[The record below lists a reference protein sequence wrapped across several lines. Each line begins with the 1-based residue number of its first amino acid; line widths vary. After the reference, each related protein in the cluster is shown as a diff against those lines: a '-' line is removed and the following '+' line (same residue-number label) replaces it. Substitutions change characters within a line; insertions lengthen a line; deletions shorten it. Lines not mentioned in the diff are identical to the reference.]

1 MGHEEARPGPWGS
14 ADVPVG
20 RGAVISAAAEFH
32 LCIVQPAGY
41 VHSLGLLDPA
51 RYLRWQLRRL
61 GLDATLAKNRLREDA
76 INIVLGAHL
85 GFDLALRERNACVF
99 LNLEQL
105 GDGGAAISA
114 AYLKLLRGS
123 AVADYDVANVA
134 AYCSTAG
141 DVPVVPFLHAPYLG
155 AAQVLP
161 LAERPID
168 LLFFGS
174 MNERRRAFIGRIEAC
189 GVSVSQFDQAIY
201 GPERDHY
208 IRQAKAVLNCHF
220 YESSRFEQARVA
232 HCLSLGTPVISER
245 SHATQPGPAFEDA
258 VTWLDGPRLEAFFR
272 EEFARPVFF
281 ARAQDQ
287 LSRFAQH
294 DALEAYADLV
304 GFCRGYREGHA
315 RGKAGSEWRAQ
326 QLNIG
331 SGKDYRPGWL
341 NVDVLERAEPDLVL
355 DLAAP
360 LQLPLTVTTRFGAPL
375 LLEAE
380 GLQRICAS
388 NVLEHV
394 PDLPQLMS
402 NALEL
407 LAVGGE
413 FEIEVPYEKALTA
426 WQDPTHLRAMNENS
440 WIYYTQWFWYLG
452 WFTHRFD
459 VAASTWLDPQLQPCA
474 KDTAAF
480 MRVCLRKVCT
490 TAQER
495 NLART
500 MRADFGG
507 VDDDVPAAA
516 LATLAARQAEDCA
529 VTA

>member
-1 MGHEEARPGPWGS
+1 
-14 ADVPVG
+14 
-20 RGAVISAAAEFH
+20 
-32 LCIVQPAGY
+32 
-41 VHSLGLLDPA
+41 
-51 RYLRWQLRRL
+51 L
-61 GLDATLAKNRLREDA
+61 GLDVTLAKNRLREDA
-76 INIVLGAHL
+76 INIVFGAHL
-85 GFDLALRERNACVF
+85 GFDALLRERNACVF
-99 LNLEQL
+99 FNLEQL
-105 GDGGAAISA
+105 GHGGAAISA

-123 AVADYDVANVA
+123 AVADYDAANVA
-134 AYCSTAG
+134 AYCSSVD
-141 DVPVVPFLHAPYLG
+141 DVPVVPFLNAPYL
-155 AAQVLP
+155 ADAQILP
-161 LAERPID
+161 LAQRPID

-174 MNERRRAFIGRIEAC
+174 MNERRRAFIERVEAC

-220 YESSRFEQARVA
+220 YETSRFEQARVA

-245 SHATQPGPAFEDA
+245 SAATQPGPAFEDA
-258 VTWLDGPRLEAFFR
+258 VTWLDEPRLEAFFR
-272 EEFARPVFF
+272 EEFARPAFF
-281 ARAQDQ
+281 AQAQGQ
-287 LSRFAQH
+287 LSHFAQH
-294 DALEAYADLV
+294 DALEAYADFV
-304 GFCRGYREGHA
+304 GFCRGYREGRA
-315 RGKAGSEWRAQ
+315 RGNAPGVWRAQ

-355 DLAAP
+355 DLAVP
-360 LQLPLTVTTRFGAPL
+360 LQLPLAVTTRFGAPL
-375 LLEAE
+375 LLEA
-380 GLQRICAS
+380 GNLQRICAS

-407 LAVGGE
+407 LAMGGE

-452 WFTHRFD
+452 WFTHRFEIG
-459 VAASTWLDPQLQPCA
+459 ASTWLDAQLQPCA

-480 MRVCLRKVCT
+480 MRVWLRKVCT

-507 VDDDVPAAA
+507 VEVDVPDST
-516 LATLAARQAEDCA
+516 LATLAASVLETEVCA
-529 VTA
+529 VVA

>member
-1 MGHEEARPGPWGS
+1 MTS
-14 ADVPVG
+14 
-20 RGAVISAAAEFH
+20 AAEFH

-61 GLDATLAKNRLREDA
+61 GVDATLAKNRLREDA
-76 INIVLGAHL
+76 INIVFGAHL
-85 GFDLALRERNACVF
+85 GFEPNLRERHTCVF
-99 LNLEQL
+99 FNLEQL
-105 GDGGAAISA
+105 GHGGAAVSA

-123 AVADYDVANVA
+123 AVADYDTGNVA
-134 AYCSTAG
+134 AYCSTPG
-141 DVPVVPFLHAPYLG
+141 EVPVVPFLHAPYL
-155 AAQVLP
+155 ADAQATPLP
-161 LAERPID
+161 ERPID

-174 MNERRRAFIGRIEAC
+174 MNQRRRVFIERIEAC
-189 GVSVSQFDQAIY
+189 GVSVAQFDQAIY
-201 GPERDHY
+201 GPERDDY

-220 YESSRFEQARVA
+220 YETSRFEQARVA

-245 SHATQPGPAFEDA
+245 GLATQPGPAFEDA
-258 VTWLDGPRLEAFFR
+258 VTWLDDSRLEAFFR
-272 EEFARPVFF
+272 EDFARPAFF
-281 ARAQDQ
+281 AKASDQ
-287 LSRFAQH
+287 LARFAQH
-294 DALEAYADLV
+294 DALEAYADFV

-315 RGKAGSEWRAQ
+315 GTKTVGDWRVQ

-341 NVDVLERAEPDLVL
+341 NVDVLARAEPDLVL

-360 LQLPLTVTTRFGAPL
+360 LQLPLRVTTRFGAPL
-375 LLEAE
+375 LLEADS
-380 GLQRICAS
+380 LNRICAS

-452 WFTHRFD
+452 WFTHRFEMSG
-459 VAASTWLDPQLQPCA
+459 STWLDAQLQPCP
-474 KDTAAF
+474 KESAAF
-480 MRVCLRKVCT
+480 MRVLLRKVAT
-490 TAQER
+490 SAQER

-507 VDDDVPAAA
+507 VDDDDVPDAS
-516 LATLAARQAEDCA
+516 LASLAAQQAEDCA
-529 VTA
+529 VVA

>member
-1 MGHEEARPGPWGS
+1 MPS
-14 ADVPVG
+14 
-20 RGAVISAAAEFH
+20 IAEFH

-61 GLDATLAKNRLREDA
+61 GLSATLAKNRLREDA
-76 INIVLGAHL
+76 INIVFGAHL
-85 GFDLALRERNACVF
+85 GFDPHLRERRACVF
-99 LNLEQL
+99 FNLEQL
-105 GDGGAAISA
+105 GHGGAAVSA

-123 AVADYDVANVA
+123 AVADYDAGNVG
-134 AYCSTAG
+134 AYCDTP
-141 DVPVVPFLHAPYLG
+141 DEVPVVPFLHAPYL
-155 AAQVLP
+155 ADAQGLP
-161 LAERPID
+161 LAERSID

-174 MNERRRAFIGRIEAC
+174 MNERRRAFIERVEAC
-189 GVSVSQFDQAIY
+189 GVSVALFDQAIY
-201 GPERDHY
+201 GPERDDY

-220 YESSRFEQARVA
+220 YETSRFEQARVA

-245 SHATQPGPAFEDA
+245 AVATQPGSAFEDA
-258 VTWLDGPRLEAFFR
+258 VTWLDDSQLEAFFR
-272 EEFARPVFF
+272 DEFARPAYF
-281 ARAQDQ
+281 AQAQHQ
-287 LSRFAQH
+287 LKRFAQH
-294 DALEAYADLV
+294 DPLEAYADFV
-304 GFCRGYREGHA
+304 GFCRGYAQGHA
-315 RGKAGSEWRAQ
+315 RSKPAGVWRAQ
-326 QLNIG
+326 TLNIG

-341 NVDVLERAEPDLVL
+341 NVDVLVRAEPDLVL
-355 DLAAP
+355 DLAKP
-360 LQLPLTVTTRFGAPL
+360 LQLPLAVTTRFGAPL
-375 LLEAE
+375 LLET
-380 GLQRICAS
+380 GSLNRICAS

-394 PDLPQLMS
+394 PDLPQLMG

-407 LAVGGE
+407 LEEGGE

-452 WFTHRFD
+452 WFTHRFEMS
-459 VAASTWLDPQLQPCA
+459 ASTWLDAQLQPCA

-480 MRVCLRKVCT
+480 MRVVLRKVCT

-507 VDDDVPAAA
+507 VDDDLFPA
-516 LATLAARQAEDCA
+516 QASGASIAEQRAICA
-529 VTA
+529 EPA

>member
-1 MGHEEARPGPWGS
+1 MHLRS
-14 ADVPVG
+14 
-20 RGAVISAAAEFH
+20 ISARQVGAPEGLFMKPNAEFH

-76 INIVLGAHL
+76 INIVFGAHL
-85 GFDLALRERNACVF
+85 GFDPALRDRHACVF
-99 LNLEQL
+99 FNLEQT
-105 GDGGAAISA
+105 GAGGAALSA

-123 AVADYDVANVA
+123 AVVDYDADNVA
-134 AYCSTAG
+134 AYCEAPD
-141 DVPVVPFLHAPYLG
+141 DVPVLPILHAPYL
-155 AAQVLP
+155 ADAQGLP
-161 LAERPID
+161 LQERPID

-174 MNERRRAFIGRIEAC
+174 MNPRRRAFIERVEAC
-189 GVSVSQFDQAIY
+189 GVTVSLFDQAIY
-201 GPERDHY
+201 GSERDAF

-220 YESSRFEQARVA
+220 YESSRFEQVRVA

-245 SHATQPGPAFEDA
+245 GSATLPGPAFEA
-258 VTWLDGPRLEAFFR
+258 CVTWLDGNRWEAFFR
-272 EEFARPVFF
+272 NEFARPSFYAAAARQLDAF
-281 ARAQDQ
+281 AR
-287 LSRFAQH
+287 H
-294 DALEAYADLV
+294 DPLAAYADFV
-304 GFCRGYREGHA
+304 GFCRGYLEGRA
-315 RGKAGSEWRAQ
+315 RGGAAGEWRPR

-341 NVDVLERAEPDLVL
+341 NVDVLERTEPDLVL

-360 LQLPLTVTTRFGAPL
+360 RQFPIVATTRFGAAL
-375 LLEAE
+375 RLEAGSLE
-380 GLQRICAS
+380 RICAS

-394 PDLPQLMS
+394 PDLPQLMG

-407 LAVGGE
+407 LAEGGE

-426 WQDPTHLRAMNENS
+426 WQDPTHLRALNENS

-452 WFTHRFD
+452 WFEHRFEMS
-459 VAASTWLDPQLQPCA
+459 ASTWLNAQLQPCA
-474 KDTAAF
+474 KDSAAF
-480 MRVCLRKVCT
+480 MRVLLRKVST

-507 VDDDVPAAA
+507 VDDPHPALAALSGTHAPRECAA
-516 LATLAARQAEDCA
+516 LA
-529 VTA
+529 